1 MIGLLFWAT
10 PWESFE
16 PQPAF
21 RRCDWCN
28 QFYVLFVGEGKGPI
42 WWFRWWIAPQRKVSC
57 SLASFSSLKPPSR
70 SFPAVWN
77 RSRNGRRGDWVP
89 RNSSH
94 VCFGAVGKGKEFF
107 WGVRSHRKRENYPG
121 ISINCWPRQAD
132 GQGCYYPTSYFSNK
146 IISTIINP
154 PFPSFL
160 AFVANQCAY
169 FALKRC

>member
-21 RRCDWCN
+21 RRCDWCS
-28 QFYVLFVGEGKGPI
+28 QFYVLFVGEGKGLI
-42 WWFRWWIAPQRKVSC
+42 WWSRWWIAPQRKASC
-57 SLASFSSLKPPSR
+57 SLASSSSLTPPSR

-77 RSRNGRRGDWVP
+77 RSRSGRRGDWVP
-89 RNSSH
+89 RNSCR
-94 VCFGAVGKGKEFF
+94 VCFEADHKERMFF
-107 WGVRSHRKRENYPG
+107 STARSHEKEMHYPESA
-121 ISINCWPRQAD
+121 IHCWPKQAG
-132 GQGCYYPTSYFSNK
+132 GQGCYYRTCYFSNK

-169 FALKRC
+169 FVLKRC